1 MPQIE
6 TTQGSIWYA
15 DHRDPTAHR
24 PVTVMIHGAGGT
36 HLDWPAELRRL
47 PEANAIIPDLPGHG
61 KSPGS
66 GHQSVAAYTASITAL
81 LDALHIQQAVIAGHS
96 MGGAIAQTLA
106 LTQPDR
112 VLGLILVGTGAK
124 LGVHPDILNGVLTE
138 MSRTMGLLMRGY
150 WGETPQNEQLFRL
163 SQQRLLEFNPTVLF
177 NDYSAC
183 NAFDIRDRIA
193 EIQKPTLI
201 IGGTNDNMTPLK
213 FSQYLHDHIAG
224 SELAVVETGAH
235 MMMLEQPQFVAD
247 SVQKWLTN
255 LHEQ

>member
-6 TTQGSIWYA
+6 TTQGLIWYA
-15 DHRDPTAHR
+15 DHRDPIAHR

-66 GHQSVAAYTASITAL
+66 GHQSITAYATSIVAL
-81 LDALHIQQAVIAGHS
+81 LDALHISKAVIAGHS
-96 MGGAIAQTLA
+96 MGGATAQTIA
-106 LTQPDR
+106 LMHPDR
-112 VLGLILVGTGAK
+112 VLGLILAGTGAK

-138 MSRTMGLLMRGY
+138 MSRTVGMLLKGY
-150 WGETPQNEQLFRL
+150 WGDNPQNEQLSRM
-163 SQQRLLEFNPTVLF
+163 SQQRLLEFNPTILF

-183 NAFDIRDRIA
+183 NAFDIRDRVA
-193 EIQKPTLI
+193 EIRKPTLI
-201 IGGTNDNMTPLK
+201 VGGTEDKMTPLK

-224 SELAVVETGAH
+224 SELVVVETAAH
-235 MMMLEQPQFVAD
+235 MMLLEQPQFVAD
-247 SVQKWLTN
+247 AVQKWLAN
-255 LHEQ
+255 LHAQ